1 MSSNIKFLPAKVIL
15 PKVPVVSYPVDISTQ
30 NINDEVGSG
39 FDTRYTVETPFDK
52 ARFQSLLTMQSNLN
66 YLTNQKIHFKTK
78 VDTAKVVLNLLE
90 HSSYSMS
97 GPNIR
102 NGGLLDEWGTEM
114 F

>member
-15 PKVPVVSYPVDISTQ
+15 PKVPVVSYPVDISKQ

-66 YLTNQKIHFKTK
+66 YLTNQNVHFQTK
-78 VDTAKVVLNLLE
+78 VDTAKVVVSLLE
-90 HSSYSMS
+90 QSSYSS
-97 GPNIR
+97 NIR
-102 NGGLLDEWGTEM
+102 NGGLLDDWGTET

>member
-15 PKVPVVSYPVDISTQ
+15 PKVPIVSYPVDISKQ

-52 ARFQSLLTMQSNLN
+52 ERFNYLLQVQSNLN
-66 YLTNQKIHFKTK
+66 YLTNQNVHFQRK
-78 VDTAKVVLNLLE
+78 VDTAKLVLNLLE

-102 NGGLLDEWGTEM
+102 NGGLLDEWVTEI

>member
-15 PKVPVVSYPVDISTQ
+15 PKVPVVSYPVDISKQ

-66 YLTNQKIHFKTK
+66 YLTNQNVHFQTK
-78 VDTAKVVLNLLE
+78 VDTAKVVVSLLE
-90 HSSYSMS
+90 QSSYSS
-97 GPNIR
+97 NIR
-102 NGGLLDEWGTEM
+102 NGGLLDDWGTEM